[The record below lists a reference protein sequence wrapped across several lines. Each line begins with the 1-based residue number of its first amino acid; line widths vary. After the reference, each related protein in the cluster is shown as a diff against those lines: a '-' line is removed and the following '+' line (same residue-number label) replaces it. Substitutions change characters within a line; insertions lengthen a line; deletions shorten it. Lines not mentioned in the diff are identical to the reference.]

1 MSPMNN
7 RLLRPR
13 QTGKYT
19 ALRAGLTNYWP
30 LNETATTGDVSA
42 TNWVAGGINLTSEN
56 SALST
61 TGVQGNGRNFVS
73 ANSERMLGN
82 ATASST
88 ICGTANYT
96 LAFWFRM
103 TSAFVSG
110 NQGLVSNDFFSTE
123 RGCAIYMTGSGGQ
136 WFRPYLYLRYSDNT
150 DETVAP
156 FGGSDFASVSAWHFV
171 CARLNGGTTLDVRFN
186 TFDATPKAVTKAFHS
201 SRQRLFLALRTTGS
215 TDFLNGDLDEVAM
228 WNRRLSDAEVST
240 LYNNGA
246 GIDLR
251 Q

>member
-1 MSPMNN
+1 MSMSP

-13 QTGKYT
+13 QTGRYT
-19 ALRAGLTNYWP
+19 ALRSGLTNYWP
-30 LNETATTGDVSA
+30 LNESAPSGDVTA
-42 TNWVAGGINLTSEN
+42 TNWVSGGVNMTSEN
-56 SALST
+56 SVLST
-61 TGVQGNGRNFVS
+61 TGIQGNARTFAT
-73 ANSERMLGN
+73 ANSERMLAN

-88 ICGTANYT
+88 ILGTSNFT
-96 LAFWFRM
+96 VAFWFRM

-123 RGCAIYMTGSGGQ
+123 RGVSIYMSGNVSGYQ
-136 WFRPYLYLRYSDNT
+136 PPYIFLPYT
-150 DETVAP
+150 DASAETYVPLPLTVVPA
-156 FGGSDFASVSAWHFV
+156 GAWHFYCV
-171 CARLNGGTTLDVRFN
+171 RLSGGTSLDVRLN
-186 TFDATPKAVTKAFHS
+186 ASNETTKTLTKTPVA
-201 SRQRLFLALRTTGS
+201 SRQRLFFGVRYTTS
-215 TDFLNGDLDEVAM
+215 DYLNGDLDEVAF

>member
-1 MSPMNN
+1 MSPMSP
-7 RLLRPR
+7 RTLRPR

-30 LNETATTGDVSA
+30 LNESAPSGDVSA
-42 TNWVAGGINLTSEN
+42 TNWVAGGHNLTSEN
-56 SALST
+56 SVLST
-61 TGVQGNGRNFVS
+61 TGVHGNARNFVV
-73 ANSERMLGN
+73 ANSERMIGN

-88 ICGTANYT
+88 MFGTADFT
-96 LAFWFRM
+96 VAFWFRM

-110 NQGLVSNDFFSTE
+110 NQGLVSNDFFSTQ
-123 RGCAIYMTGSGGQ
+123 RGVSIYMTGAAGQ
-136 WFRPYLYLRYSDNT
+136 WYHPLMNLHYT
-150 DETVAP
+150 DSTEETFSTFSTLPLTA
-156 FGGSDFASVSAWHFV
+156 SAWHFF
-171 CARLNGGTTLDVRFN
+171 CARLSSGNALDVRVN
-186 TFDATPKAVTKAFHS
+186 ADNATTKTITKTFHT
-201 SRQRLFLALRTTGS
+201 SRQRLFFGVRYTTS
-215 TDFLNGDLDEVAM
+215 DYLNGDLDEVAF

>member
-1 MSPMNN
+1 MSP
-7 RLLRPR
+7 RTLRPR
-13 QTGKYT
+13 QTGRYT

-30 LNETATTGDVSA
+30 LNESAPSGDVSA

-56 SALST
+56 SVLST
-61 TGVQGNGRNFVS
+61 TGVQGNGRNFVA

-103 TSAFVSG
+103 TSAYTSG

-123 RGCAIYMTGSGGQ
+123 RGISVYGTGASGS
-136 WFRPYLYLRYSDNT
+136 WYRPYLNLNYADATS
-150 DETVAP
+150 ETYGPFAADSMAP
-156 FGGSDFASVSAWHFV
+156 STWHFF
-171 CARLNGGTTLDVRFN
+171 CLRLSGGTALDVRFN
-186 TFDATPKAVTKAFHS
+186 AIDATTKTITKAFFT
-201 SRQRLFLALRTTGS
+201 SRQRLFFGVRFTS
-215 TDFLNGDLDEVAM
+215 SDYLNGDLDEVAM
-228 WNRRLSDAEVST
+228 WDRRLSDAEVST
-240 LYNNGA
+240 LYNSGA

>member
-1 MSPMNN
+1 MSPMSP

-13 QTGKYT
+13 ATGKYG
-19 ALRAGLTNYWP
+19 ALRVGLTQYWP
-30 LNETATTGDVSA
+30 LNETATSGDVTA
-42 TNWVAGGINLTSEN
+42 ANWVAGGLNMTSEN
-56 SALST
+56 SVLST
-61 TGVQGNGRNFVS
+61 AGKQGNGRNFVA

-88 ICGTANYT
+88 ILGTSNFTIA
-96 LAFWFRM
+96 LWFRM

-123 RGCAIYMTGSGGQ
+123 RGVSIYVSGNVSGYQ
-136 WFRPYLYLRYSDNT
+136 PPYIFLPYT
-150 DETVAP
+150 DASAEAYVPLPLTVVP
-156 FGGSDFASVSAWHFV
+156 VGAWHFYCV
-171 CARLNGGTTLDVRFN
+171 RLSGGTSLDVRLN
-186 TFDATPKAVTKAFHS
+186 ASNETTKTLTKTLVT
-201 SRQRLFLALRTTGS
+201 SRQRLFFGVRYTTS
-215 TDFLNGDLDEVAM
+215 DYLNGDLDEVAF
-228 WNRRLSDAEVST
+228 WNRRLSDSEVST

>member
-1 MSPMNN
+1 MSPMSP
-7 RLLRPR
+7 RTLRPR

-19 ALRAGLTNYWP
+19 ALRSGLTNYWP
-30 LNETATTGDVSA
+30 LNESAPSGDVSA
-42 TNWVAGGINLTSEN
+42 TNWVVGGHNLTSEN
-56 SALST
+56 SVLST
-61 TGVQGNGRNFVS
+61 AGVQGSGRNFVS

-88 ICGTANYT
+88 ICGTADYT
-96 LAFWFRM
+96 LAFWFRI
-103 TSAFVSG
+103 TSAYTSG

-123 RGCAIYMTGSGGQ
+123 RGISIYATGASGSWYRPFLNLNYADASSETHQPFATVTMAASTWHFFCLRLSGG
-136 WFRPYLYLRYSDNT
+136 T
-150 DETVAP
+150 AM
-156 FGGSDFASVSAWHFV
+156 
-171 CARLNGGTTLDVRFN
+171 DVRFN
-186 TFDATPKAVTKAFHS
+186 ETDATTKTITKAFFT
-201 SRQRLFLALRTTGS
+201 SRQRLFFGVRYTTN
-215 TDFLNGDLDEVAM
+215 DYLNGDLDEVAM

>member
-1 MSPMNN
+1 MSP
-7 RLLRPR
+7 RTLRPR
-13 QTGKYT
+13 QTGRYT

-30 LNETATTGDVSA
+30 LNESAPSGDVSA

-56 SALST
+56 SVLST
-61 TGVQGNGRNFVS
+61 TGVQGNGRNFVA

-103 TSAFVSG
+103 TSAYTSG

-123 RGCAIYMTGSGGQ
+123 RGISVYGTGASGS
-136 WFRPYLYLRYSDNT
+136 WYRPYLNLNYADATS
-150 DETVAP
+150 ETYGPFAADSMAP
-156 FGGSDFASVSAWHFV
+156 STWHFF
-171 CARLNGGTTLDVRFN
+171 CLRLSGGTAMDVRFN
-186 TFDATPKAVTKAFHS
+186 AIDATTKTITKAFFT
-201 SRQRLFLALRTTGS
+201 SRQRLFFGVRFTS
-215 TDFLNGDLDEVAM
+215 SDYLNGDLDEVAM

-240 LYNNGA
+240 LYNSGA

>member
-1 MSPMNN
+1 MSPMSP
-7 RLLRPR
+7 RTLRPR
-13 QTGKYT
+13 QTGRYT

-30 LNETATTGDVSA
+30 LNESAPSGDASA
-42 TNWVAGGINLTSEN
+42 TNWVAGGHNLTSEN
-56 SALST
+56 SVLST

-123 RGCAIYMTGSGGQ
+123 RGVSIYATGASGSWYRPLLNLNYADATSETYQPWIPDFMAPSTWHFFCLRLSGG
-136 WFRPYLYLRYSDNT
+136 T
-150 DETVAP
+150 AM
-156 FGGSDFASVSAWHFV
+156 
-171 CARLNGGTTLDVRFN
+171 DVRFN
-186 TFDATPKAVTKAFHS
+186 AIDATTKAITKAFFT
-201 SRQRLFLALRTTGS
+201 SRQRLFFGVRFTS
-215 TDFLNGDLDEVAM
+215 SDYLNGDLDEVAM